1 MDKSGQECQENFER
15 VNRTME
21 NIGQSIQQSVG
32 LLAETFRW
40 KTQQSFYFNSN
51 MLPSPKGF
59 HYQIVRFKILIKI
72 MKSCQK
78 MLAMH
83 STNFSFIKLQ
93 EC

>member
-1 MDKSGQECQENFER
+1 MDKSGQECQENFKR
-15 VNRTME
+15 VSRTKE

-59 HYQIVRFKILIKI
+59 HYQNCQVQNINTNNEIVSKNVNNTF
-72 MKSCQK
+72 
-78 MLAMH
+78 
-83 STNFSFIKLQ
+83 NKLFFY
-93 EC
+93 